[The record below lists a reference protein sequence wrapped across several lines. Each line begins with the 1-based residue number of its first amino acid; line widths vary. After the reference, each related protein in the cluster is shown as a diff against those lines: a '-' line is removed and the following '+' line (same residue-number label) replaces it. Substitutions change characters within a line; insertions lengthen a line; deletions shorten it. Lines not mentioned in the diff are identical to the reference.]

1 MSFIWIRLNP
11 RAFAV
16 PHQTNNWASMGTFG
30 ERIYLNRE
38 INPIPKHHILPTTT
52 LQIMAGLGLPIF
64 IYGLNI

>member
-1 MSFIWIRLNP
+1 
-11 RAFAV
+11 
-16 PHQTNNWASMGTFG
+16 MGTFG